1 MDLMRFPRKGGL
13 AALIAPMFFTVAEL
27 ARADSDLT
35 SPAIDR
41 SIFKEG
47 AVKSFQAKSGEWI
60 SRCDEIVQLKKRIC
74 NLVAA
79 VRDDLGRDRGVV
91 IVATDQ
97 SGKLNILIKLLTPI
111 VVSAPI
117 AVEASFPLKRER
129 KGMMMNYRRYESPI
143 VCSETCSFMFS
154 ADSRLL
160 YALNQGEAAKI
171 AALVTKGEMNWS
183 RIGPLERVELHFS
196 GEGFSQALTD
206 AMAIRK

>member
-1 MDLMRFPRKGGL
+1 MRFPRKGGL
-13 AALIAPMFFTVAEL
+13 AALIAPTFFMVAEL

-41 SIFKEG
+41 SIFKED
-47 AVKSFQAKSGEWI
+47 AVKSLQAKSGEWI

-79 VRDDLGRDRGVV
+79 VRDDLARERGVV

-117 AVEASFPLKRER
+117 VIEASFSLKGER
-129 KGMMMNYRRYESPI
+129 KGMTMNYKRYESPI
-143 VCSETCSFMFS
+143 VCSETCSFMFP
-154 ADSRLL
+154 AESRLL
-160 YALNQGEAAKI
+160 YALSQGEAAKI
-171 AALVTKGEMNWS
+171 AASVAKGGTNWS
-183 RIGPLERVELHFS
+183 RIGPLERVTLHFS
-196 GEGFSQALTD
+196 GAGFSQALTD